1 MGMKLSEI
9 GPILEGRL
17 HKRVDLHAHRQL
29 LHDEAFLSEVLKD
42 GIKIYGK

>member
-1 MGMKLSEI
+1 MKLVRFWRSAFI
-9 GPILEGRL
+9 S
-17 HKRVDLHAHRQL
+17 ASTYTHRQL